1 MPVLHISLVTE
12 AVMHDLLAFLKTKSQ
27 VRIWKTVKKW
37 LDFKNMNF
45 VETWVSIRKVEHKC
59 VGTGVQAVSHP
70 LHTAA
75 VNIGGPGRAVNC
87 QSNVFFKE

>member
-1 MPVLHISLVTE
+1 MYFYRISNLVTG
-12 AVMHDLLAFLKTKSQ
+12 KTPGNAQ
-27 VRIWKTVKKW
+27 AKW

-59 VGTGVQAVSHP
+59 VDTGVQAVSHP

-87 QSNVFFKE
+87 QSNVFLKE